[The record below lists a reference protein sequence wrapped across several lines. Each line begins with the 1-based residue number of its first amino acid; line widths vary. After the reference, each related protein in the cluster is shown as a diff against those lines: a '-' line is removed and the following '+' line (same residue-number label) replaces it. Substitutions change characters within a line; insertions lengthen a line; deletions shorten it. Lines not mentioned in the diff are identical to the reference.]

1 MLKPEKITE
10 AHIFAFF
17 FINYVDVCN
26 DGIEVN
32 ELFKIMEK
40 VESKIKLLAN
50 EEKVDVIVWRTV
62 QESMNWYLSLDM
74 NGRNK
79 LNIEFCDQLKLS
91 LSEDQKF
98 NFLDDLVEIGKAGPK
113 IEQSEIEMIHKTAAH
128 WEVQYDIA

>member
-1 MLKPEKITE
+1 
-10 AHIFAFF
+10 
-17 FINYVDVCN
+17 
-26 DGIEVN
+26 VN

-50 EEKVDVIVWRTV
+50 EEKVNVIVWRTV